1 MPSKIIFLSKH
12 LSERPI
18 KIPGSPFWSVFKRF
32 GIDELIAMIINILG
46 TVIISLF
53 FSNPLLLSITGP
65 IVEKLGFFVAHL
77 KEAIS
82 IYKTTATKKR
92 KHLSF
97 YFKDAFNHGMKS
109 LIEDVLV
116 HDPLY
121 ILLMFFG
128 LLIYPATPI
137 WLLSATSFIVA
148 VFAVSGLEVG
158 YTELQ
163 YKRFK
168 KRMLVKGFH
177 LESYYESR
185 FFISSKEN
193 PKKVIDQVVQAF
205 NLSRTKNLT
214 YTDAYFGTTLDQYSG
229 RIPKIRLRQRTN
241 SRTKGWIQTAQI
253 IYTRPNETANTTYEQ
268 YRYFPIKK
276 EKLYSLLEQNMPAT
290 LQGIKNETIRK
301 SLLSAYDQSP
311 AKQVK
316 FVRTY
321 ANNKELLV
329 SVDKIN
335 KTRDFYVLELK
346 VYTDINLLIEA
357 MRYVMR
363 EFPVVQTTDGKADM
377 HL

>member
-1 MPSKIIFLSKH
+1 MPDNIKFLSKH
-12 LSERPI
+12 LAERPI
-18 KIPGSPFWSVFKRF
+18 KIPGSPFWTVFKRF

-46 TVIISLF
+46 TVIMSLF
-53 FSNPLLLSITGP
+53 FTHPLLLSITGP
-65 IVEKLGFFVAHL
+65 IVEKIGFFVAHL

-82 IYKTTATKKR
+82 IYKTTAHNKR

-97 YFKDAFNHGMKS
+97 YLKDAFKHGMKS
-109 LIEDVLV
+109 LIEDILI

-121 ILLMFFG
+121 IIFMFFG
-128 LLIYPATPI
+128 LLIYPATPV

-148 VFAVSGLEVG
+148 VFAVSGLEVL

-168 KRMLVKGFH
+168 RHMIKKGFH

-185 FFISSKEN
+185 FFISAKEN
-193 PKKVIDQVVQAF
+193 PKKVIDKVVQTF
-205 NLSRTKNLT
+205 NLSTTKNLT
-214 YTDAYFGTTLDQYSG
+214 YNDKYFGTTLARYSG

-253 IYTRPNETANTTYEQ
+253 IYTRPNETANTQYEQ
-268 YRYFPIKK
+268 YRYFPIRK
-276 EKLYSLLEQNMPAT
+276 EKLYYVLEKNMPKN
-290 LQGIKNETIRK
+290 LQEISQETIRK
-301 SLLSAYDQSP
+301 SLLTAYDQSKP
-311 AKQVK
+311 KRVN
-316 FVRTY
+316 FVRTF
-321 ANNKELLV
+321 AHDKELLI

-346 VYTDINLLIEA
+346 VYTDIKLLIEA

-377 HL
+377 NL